1 MRDFARDL
9 LNNSK
14 LFIFGQLRKFSRN
27 FLRKVF
33 IPQLNGIHQWNQKEF
48 LYEITEGFFKFFSR
62 KKIMGGQIPK
72 FSQFYEKK
80 CNFTFFFS

>member
-1 MRDFARDL
+1 MRDFARNL

-14 LFIFGQLRKFSRN
+14 LLIFGQLRKLLRN

-48 LYEITEGFFKFFSR
+48 LYAVSEGFFEFLSR
-62 KKIMGGQIPK
+62 KKIIGRQIPK